1 MSQVK
6 NGDNVKV
13 HYTGKFDSGQ
23 VFDTSDGG
31 EPLAFTVGVGQVIPG
46 FDRALLGMSIG
57 ELKDVM
63 IPAVDAYGERIP
75 ELIQTIDR
83 DQFSLGEMTPELG
96 MAIEMQTPE
105 GTIPLVITEL
115 TETSVTLDANHPLAG
130 ENLHFTLTLV
140 EIGD

>member
-23 VFDTSDGG
+23 VFDSSEGG
-31 EPLAFTVGVGQVIPG
+31 EPLAFTVGTGQVIPG
-46 FDRALLGMSIG
+46 FDQALLGMSIG
-57 ELKDVM
+57 ELKDVV
-63 IPAVDAYGERIP
+63 IPALEAYGERIP
-75 ELIQTIDR
+75 ELVQTVDR
-83 DQFSLGEMTPELG
+83 DQFSLGDMTPELG

-105 GTIPLVITEL
+105 GSIPLVITEL
-115 TETSVTLDANHPLAG
+115 TEATVTLDANHPLAG
-130 ENLHFTLTLV
+130 EELHFTLTLV